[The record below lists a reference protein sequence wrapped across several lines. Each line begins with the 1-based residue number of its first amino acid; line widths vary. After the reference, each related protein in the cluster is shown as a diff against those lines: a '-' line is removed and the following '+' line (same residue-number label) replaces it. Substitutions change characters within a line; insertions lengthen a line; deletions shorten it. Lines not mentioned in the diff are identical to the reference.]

1 MSADDKEREE
11 ESQSAV
17 INTEPEPELETL
29 MEEDEM
35 SLVGHLEELRRRI
48 LIVLVAVGVGS
59 GVCYFYA
66 EQLVAMITAPAG
78 KLYYLNP
85 MEAFFAYLKVSV
97 FAGFLLALPVVLYQV
112 WAFIVPALTKK
123 ERKMLLVL
131 LPSSVLLF
139 FVGILFSYVL
149 VLPAATQFFMGFAT
163 ETLTPMFSLGQYL
176 SFFVSMLLPF
186 GFVFELPLF
195 VIVLA
200 KMGIITSAFLR
211 AKRKVVL
218 VGSFIVGAIIS
229 PTPDVFT
236 QSMIAIPIILLYEAS
251 LWVVRYVLR
260 R

>member
-1 MSADDKEREE
+1 MSAEDKDCEK
-11 ESQSAV
+11 ESQPAV
-17 INTEPEPELETL
+17 IHTEPELEETPPG
-29 MEEDEM
+29 EDEM

-48 LIVLVAVGVGS
+48 LIILGAVAIGS
-59 GVCYFYA
+59 GICYLYA
-66 EQLVAMITAPAG
+66 EELVAMITAPAG

-112 WAFIVPALTKK
+112 WAFVVPALTQK
-123 ERKMLLVL
+123 ERKLLLVL

-139 FVGILFSYVL
+139 FVGVLFSYFL

-200 KMGIITSAFLR
+200 KMGIITSDFLR

-251 LWVVRYVLR
+251 LWVVRYILR

>member
-1 MSADDKEREE
+1 M
-11 ESQSAV
+11 
-17 INTEPEPELETL
+17 
-29 MEEDEM
+29 
-35 SLVGHLEELRRRI
+35 
-48 LIVLVAVGVGS
+48 
-59 GVCYFYA
+59 
-66 EQLVAMITAPAG
+66 
-78 KLYYLNP
+78 
-85 MEAFFAYLKVSV
+85 
-97 FAGFLLALPVVLYQV
+97 
-112 WAFIVPALTKK
+112 
-123 ERKMLLVL
+123 
-131 LPSSVLLF
+131 
-139 FVGILFSYVL
+139 
-149 VLPAATQFFMGFAT
+149 
-163 ETLTPMFSLGQYL
+163 